1 MPDTITGRPLPDAL
15 VVTPQG
21 DDAKLRTVLEDRP
34 AAVFFMRA
42 STCQVCLK
50 HARTLAAMAGELADY
65 GTHAVVVVPGG
76 RAEAESVANRI
87 GAGATVVASDP
98 EAAHASAG
106 LDRTLFLQHSGT
118 FLVDDEGIVRYEK
131 TAALPTGSFSAKDLR
146 AALASPGVAR

>member
-1 MPDTITGRPLPDAL
+1 MPDTITGRPLPDAV

-42 STCQVCLK
+42 S
-50 HARTLAAMAGELADY
+50 
-65 GTHAVVVVPGG
+65 
-76 RAEAESVANRI
+76 
-87 GAGATVVASDP
+87 DP

-106 LDRTLFLQHSGT
+106 LDRTLLLQHSGT